1 MRLSKSVILKEGKEK
16 SLKRRHPWIF
26 SGAIES
32 APSFSPGE
40 ILPVHSS
47 SGEFLAQAYFHP
59 EVALRGRVLSF
70 NKGKIE
76 DELEK
81 RIREAKGLRERFFD
95 PKLTNAYRLINAEGD
110 GIPGL
115 IVDHYNGHLAIQIGT
130 YGIENL
136 KPFLLDAL
144 IRIMQP
150 KSIYEK
156 SSSSSRREEG
166 LNDRVGHLYGEEC
179 DQIEILEN
187 GIRFYV
193 SIKLG
198 QKTGFFLDQ
207 REMRQKIGTLASGRR
222 VLNCF
227 GYTGGFSLY
236 ALKNGAESVT
246 TVDSCAQAC
255 SFAENS
261 THLNM
266 IDMNKHRVV
275 RADVFDFLDQQPFNY
290 DLVILDPPAF
300 AKKRKDV
307 EPAIRGYRQ
316 LNEQCMKK
324 MPPHSLLLTCSC
336 SYHVDET
343 LFQQMLFQAALGA
356 KREVR
361 LIGRHIQAPDHPISL
376 YHPEGE
382 YLKSALLFIE

>member
-1 MRLSKSVILKEGKEK
+1 MSKKVILKAGREK
-16 SLKRRHPWIF
+16 SLLRRHPWIF

-32 APSFSPGE
+32 APSYEAGE
-40 ILPVHSS
+40 ILPVHSLT
-47 SGEFLAQAYFHP
+47 GEFLAQAYFHP
-59 EVALRGRVLSF
+59 DTALRGRVLAFHKNSVE
-70 NKGKIE
+70 K
-76 DELEK
+76 ELEK
-81 RIREAKGLRERFFD
+81 RIVEALALRSRLFD
-95 PKLTNAYRLINAEGD
+95 PKKTNAYRLINAEGD

-115 IVDHYNGHLAIQIGT
+115 IVDNYNGHLAVQIST
-130 YGIENL
+130 CGIEKL
-136 KPFLLDAL
+136 KPFLLETL
-144 IRIMQP
+144 IKVASP

-156 SSSSSRREEG
+156 SSSSCRKEEG
-166 LNDRVGHLYGEEC
+166 LAQSVCHLYGEEC

-187 GIRFYV
+187 GIHFYV

-207 REMRQKIGTLASGRR
+207 REMRQKIGQLSNGQR

-236 ALKNGAESVT
+236 ALRHGAEIVT

-261 THLNM
+261 THLNL
-266 IDMNKHRVV
+266 IDSSKHKIV
-275 RADVFDFLDQQPFNY
+275 RADVFDFLEKDPLNY
-290 DLVILDPPAF
+290 NVIILDPPAF

-307 EPAIRGYRQ
+307 EAAVRGYRQ
-316 LNEQCMKK
+316 LNELTLKK
-324 MPPHSLLLTCSC
+324 MPPRSLLLTCSC
-336 SYHVDET
+336 SYHIDET

-361 LIGRHIQAPDHPISL
+361 LIGRHIHAPDHPISL

-382 YLKSALLFIE
+382 YLKSALLYVE